1 MTARDRGPALRQEF
15 EDDRNARRAESD
27 VRQRN
32 CNMRIEKTRLVFLA
46 QRGMS
51 KREVSAARARALN
64 SSRDGAAETAALA
77 EG

>member
-1 MTARDRGPALRQEF
+1 
-15 EDDRNARRAESD
+15 
-27 VRQRN
+27 
-32 CNMRIEKTRLVFLA
+32 MRIEKTRLVFLA